1 MGDDSILLWLSVE
14 IALGYWVAVMVGMM
28 GALQVV
34 AVGAKRT
41 DLQWL
46 PVRIALPVG
55 ILLLGGAVGW
65 FYTTFYRLI
74 FVPGPAGLELMVLFG
89 SGTAVA
95 VWATRLLAW
104 TIRQRRTTEAR
115 RDGDTEGTA

>member
-14 IALGYWVAVMVGMM
+14 VALSYWVAVMVGMM

-34 AVGAKRT
+34 AIGAKRV

-46 PVRIALPVG
+46 PPRLAVPLG
-55 ILLLGGAVGW
+55 MLLIIGAVGW
-65 FYTTFYRLI
+65 FYTTFYCLI

-95 VWATRLLAW
+95 VWVTRLLAW
-104 TIRQRRTTEAR
+104 VVRQRRTAEVR
-115 RDGDTEGTA
+115 SDGEETA